1 MRRRARRGP
10 AGAEVA
16 GWAAFL
22 LYVAAVFCLRRA
34 LDRR

>member
-1 MRRRARRGP
+1 MSPRGGRA
-10 AGAEVA
+10 ELT

-22 LYVAAVFCLRRA
+22 LYVAAVFLLRRA